1 MTIYAP
7 ARNYEGKVAVKVTR
21 LLRDSRG
28 QPIWEVEAVEGR
40 PWDDAGMFGYSST
53 NKAKFY
59 PQELEKVNFRQLT
72 FPEQNPSN

>member
-1 MTIYAP
+1 VTIYAP

-28 QPIWEVEAVEGR
+28 QPIWEVEALEGR
-40 PWDDAGMFGYSST
+40 PWDDAGMFGWSST
-53 NKAKFY
+53 NKARFY

-72 FPEQNPSN
+72 FSDTQTNN